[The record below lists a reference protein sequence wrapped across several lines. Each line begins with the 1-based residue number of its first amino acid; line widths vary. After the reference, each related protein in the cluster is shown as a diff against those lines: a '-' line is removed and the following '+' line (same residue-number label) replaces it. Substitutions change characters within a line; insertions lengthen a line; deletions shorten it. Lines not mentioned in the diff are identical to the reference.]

1 MGSASGYIIESVG
14 LPTSIQQ
21 SNSPIESF
29 TLLRAGNKLS
39 TLEGFTGD
47 IHKNKFEFIPF
58 SDLFPS
64 IQIQSILCASV
75 VATIDKCVLS
85 NIRGKRDY
93 ITSPTSS
100 TGNTLTFLGKSESIK
115 YNLRL

>member
-1 MGSASGYIIESVG
+1 MGSASGFIIESIG
-14 LPTSIQQ
+14 LPASIQQ
-21 SNSPIESF
+21 SNSSVESF
-29 TLLRAGNKLS
+29 TLLRAGKKLS

-47 IHKNKFEFIPF
+47 IHKNKFEFVPF

-75 VATIDKCVLS
+75 AMIDKCILS

-93 ITSPTSS
+93 VTSPIPS
-100 TGNTLTFLGKSESIK
+100 TGNTLTFLGKSENIK